1 MEKLRNVMNGQI
13 LKFQTLWNKHNYIN
27 EYFSEE
33 TKELHK
39 ELLKEEK
46 EMRERPKA
54 TVVDNNTVVRNNK
67 YCVYGNPNKNRD

>member
-13 LKFQTLWNKHNYIN
+13 LKFQTLWNKHNYI
-27 EYFSEE
+27 
-33 TKELHK
+33 
-39 ELLKEEK
+39 KEEK
-46 EMRERPKA
+46 EMRARPKA